1 MPKQAAVQTPFN
13 TKHGFTITLD
23 DTPTT
28 IEDISDETAVSTQD
42 LEQDDSREEQ
52 WFDV

>member
-1 MPKQAAVQTPFN
+1 MQRQVAAQTPFN
-13 TKHGFTITLD
+13 TQHGFTITLD

-28 IEDISDETAVSTQD
+28 IEDLSDEAAVSTQD